1 MHAAICLDL
10 KKKGFEIRRYSR
22 VIAQGSDT
30 ILLNTMSVI
39 VTKVFIMYI
48 NKLQLLYTVIEN
60 ILYEFY
66 SVKFQINQCDFFSL
80 LYS

>member
-1 MHAAICLDL
+1 MFRFL

-48 NKLQLLYTVIEN
+48 NKL
-60 ILYEFY
+60 
-66 SVKFQINQCDFFSL
+66 
-80 LYS
+80 